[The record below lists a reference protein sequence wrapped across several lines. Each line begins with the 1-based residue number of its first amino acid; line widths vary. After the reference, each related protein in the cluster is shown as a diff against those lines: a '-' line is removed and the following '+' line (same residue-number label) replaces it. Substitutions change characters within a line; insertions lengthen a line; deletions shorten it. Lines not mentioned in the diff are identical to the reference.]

1 MPVWPAALKRLDTGG
16 LPLSF
21 PSQTNTHKQ
30 TLTDNPA
37 GAIMTG
43 LSRSTHGLEP
53 RRKRLLFRAWHRGT
67 REMDLLMG
75 TYAESVIETL
85 SEDELTIFEAL
96 IEVPDRDLFSWIAQG
111 EAVPSNYDTP
121 VFHALKAFHTHDK
134 PIEF

>member
-1 MPVWPAALKRLDTGG
+1 
-16 LPLSF
+16 
-21 PSQTNTHKQ
+21 
-30 TLTDNPA
+30 
-37 GAIMTG
+37 MTG